1 MEQHYSFKEIS
12 ASTHIPL
19 RTLYLYRAQG
29 KGPTTTQIGKHLR
42 VSETELAVW
51 LGRTYQ

>member
-12 ASTHIPL
+12 ATTRIPL

-42 VSETELAVW
+42 VSETDLAIW
-51 LGRTYQ
+51 LSRSNH

>member
-29 KGPTTTQIGKHLR
+29 KGPKTVQIGKHLR
-42 VSETELAVW
+42 VSESELTCW
-51 LGRTYQ
+51 LTKIAS